1 MCAGVVLGEGLL
13 LVLPLLP
20 LLVVLLLLLALL
32 ALLLEV
38 RAQRFCPGRKP
49 PFWTVKRPARAYKSA
64 MHSRFTMENTKCA

>member
-1 MCAGVVLGEGLL
+1 MLSKSVTDRFYLRELAV
-13 LVLPLLP
+13 
-20 LLVVLLLLLALL
+20 VVLLLLLALL